1 MPRAGWQV
9 AVKGRG
15 TARDEERSV
24 RNDLITFVMLALIVL
39 AGVGFLSLITRVRRR
54 IDARCQDIQIED
66 QEDTDSRD

>member
-1 MPRAGWQV
+1 M
-9 AVKGRG
+9 
-15 TARDEERSV
+15 

-66 QEDTDSRD
+66 PEDTDETGE